1 MRSVR
6 NIAVVSGLALAL
18 GACGGNGGDGGSVG
32 EQQFAD
38 GKTFTM
44 ALGADPGSL
53 DPHLTSLSV
62 AALVD
67 RFMYDSLLN
76 SGQDGN
82 QVKGLAETWQG
93 TTTSATYV
101 LRKGVTCANG
111 SPLTASVVADNI
123 NFVGDPKNASSRI
136 GVWVPPGATA
146 KGDDTT
152 GTVSV
157 TSPAPAAFLVRM
169 VGGLPIVCDKGMKDR
184 TILKQGADGA
194 GMFTLTEA
202 VANDHY
208 TFTRRKDYA
217 WGPGD
222 FKKDQPGLPDTVVL
236 KVVANESTA
245 ANLLV
250 SKQANAAQIIGPDRQ
265 RLAAAKL
272 FERNVEAP
280 LGELWFNHKSGM
292 PGSDEQ
298 VRKALVQALDLGE
311 LGNVVSSGNG
321 KPATGLVAPGIGPCK
336 QNTVEG
342 TLPAHDV
349 AAAKAA
355 LDTAGWTAGADGVR
369 AKDGK
374 KLTIMIAQPTSLGA
388 GTPAGVELAQK
399 AWTDLGAQVT
409 VKPVTDA
416 EVGTAIVGGQLAWDA
431 ALLPLNMPLPSG
443 LIPYLSGPSA
453 PQGVNFS
460 GIDNADYTAAVTEA
474 SAIAGADGCEKWA
487 AAEKALFAHVDLVP
501 FVNSTVPTFGQGAQF
516 EFGDGALVPQS
527 IRMLA

>member
-1 MRSVR
+1 
-6 NIAVVSGLALAL
+6 
-18 GACGGNGGDGGSVG
+18 
-32 EQQFAD
+32 
-38 GKTFTM
+38 
-44 ALGADPGSL
+44 
-53 DPHLTSLSV
+53 
-62 AALVD
+62 
-67 RFMYDSLLN
+67 
-76 SGQDGN
+76 
-82 QVKGLAETWQG
+82 
-93 TTTSATYV
+93 
-101 LRKGVTCANG
+101 
-111 SPLTASVVADNI
+111 
-123 NFVGDPKNASSRI
+123 
-136 GVWVPPGATA
+136 
-146 KGDDTT
+146 
-152 GTVSV
+152 
-157 TSPAPAAFLVRM
+157 
-169 VGGLPIVCDKGMKDR
+169 
-184 TILKQGADGA
+184 
-194 GMFTLTEA
+194 
-202 VANDHY
+202 
-208 TFTRRKDYA
+208 
-217 WGPGD
+217 
-222 FKKDQPGLPDTVVL
+222 
-236 KVVANESTA
+236 
-245 ANLLV
+245 
-250 SKQANAAQIIGPDRQ
+250 
-265 RLAAAKL
+265 
-272 FERNVEAP
+272 
-280 LGELWFNHKSGM
+280 M

-336 QNTVEG
+336 QSTVEG
-342 TLPAHDV
+342 NLPAHDV

-443 LIPYLSGPSA
+443 LVPYLSGPSA

-460 GIDNADYTAAVTEA
+460 GINNADYTAAVTEA